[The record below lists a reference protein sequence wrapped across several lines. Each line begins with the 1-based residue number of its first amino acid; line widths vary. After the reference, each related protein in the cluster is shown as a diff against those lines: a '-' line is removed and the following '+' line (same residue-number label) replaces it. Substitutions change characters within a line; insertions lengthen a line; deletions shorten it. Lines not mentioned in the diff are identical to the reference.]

1 MIGIVVVSHSR
12 ALAEAA
18 VELACEMVDERP
30 PIALAAGAG
39 DGFGTD
45 AAAVAEA
52 ITAVDSPDG
61 VLVLLDLGS
70 AVLSAE
76 MAQEFVPPDVAE
88 RVRLSPAPLVEG
100 LVAAVVT
107 AATGAPL
114 DAVLEEAG
122 RGLAAKQDHLGEA
135 VDPSA
140 SGTPAPPAAPEV
152 VAELPVDTPHG
163 LHARPAARLVGL
175 VRAADAAAAVTNLRT
190 GRGPVDARSL
200 SGLVTL
206 AVRQGD
212 RLRFEASGPGAESLA
227 EAVRALAADSWGD
240 RPPEPAAPAAPGSA
254 APAGAP
260 TPPAAG
266 SGTDVA
272 LGPAVVRGGAVDLS
286 GYRPGDPAEERR
298 RSDAAVARAL
308 AELAALRRSAAGGP
322 GPAGAVLEAH
332 EALLAD
338 PELIGAVAADI
349 SAGASAPTAWGDR
362 LAALGGELEAMD
374 DPYLRARAEDVRSVR
389 QRVLAALAGPG
400 VPDEAVPADGPPVVL
415 VVRELDAAT
424 AATLDPQRVAGV
436 VTLAGGDT
444 GHGVLVARSRGIP
457 VYHDAGT
464 AAAAVAPGAVVG
476 FDARA
481 RRFVVD
487 PGEDT
492 RRSLRELSAARA
504 AEAERVRARAHEPGA
519 TADGHPVPVLANVTT
534 PADAGRAVASGA
546 QGCGLLRTEV
556 LFGHLDDAPSVEV
569 QAAAFAGIA
578 EAFAGRPVTV
588 RTWDVGGDKPLPF
601 LPAPTEANPFLGER
615 GLRLMRRAPQVLL
628 DQLTAICRVARDH
641 PVHVMFPMVSTAEE
655 VAWALEQLDEAAA
668 STGGRPA
675 GMRVGVMIEVPAAAL
690 AVRRVARGLDFVSI
704 GTNDLAQYTMAAER
718 GNTAVSALADARHPA
733 VLDLVARVCADVPEG
748 THVAV
753 CGNLASD
760 PAAAVMLA
768 GLGVEELSVVPTQ
781 VALVKARLRDVTL
794 AGARDLARRALACG
808 SADEVRALL
817 AGAAGPAGTDR
828 TGR

>member
-18 VELACEMVDERP
+18 VELACEMVAERP
-30 PIALAAGAG
+30 PIAVAAGAG
-39 DGFGTD
+39 AGFGTD
-45 AAAVAEA
+45 AVAVADA

-76 MAQEFVPPDVAE
+76 MARELAPPDAAE

-122 RGLAAKQDHLGEA
+122 RGLAAKLDHLGEA
-135 VDPSA
+135 ADPSA
-140 SGTPAPPAAPEV
+140 AGTTAPPAAPEV

-175 VRAADAAAAVTNLRT
+175 VRAADAAAVVTNLRT

-212 RLRFEASGPGAESLA
+212 RLRFEASGPGAESLT

-240 RPPEPAAPAAPGSA
+240 RPADQAPPAAPGSA
-254 APAGAP
+254 GP
-260 TPPAAG
+260 TVVPVPPAAG
-266 SGTDVA
+266 PGGDVA
-272 LGPAVVRGGAVDLS
+272 LGPAVVRGGAIDLS
-286 GYRPGDPAEERR
+286 GYRPGGPAEEQR

-308 AELAALRRSAAGGP
+308 AELAALRRSATGGP
-322 GPAGAVLEAH
+322 GPVGAVLEAH
-332 EALLAD
+332 EALLVD
-338 PELIGAVAADI
+338 PGLIEAV
-349 SAGASAPTAWGDR
+349 SAGIAAGAPAPTAWEDR
-362 LAALGGELEAMD
+362 LSALGGELEAMD

-389 QRVLAALAGPG
+389 QRVLAALAGAGAPE
-400 VPDEAVPADGPPVVL
+400 DAVPAEGPPAVL

-424 AATLDPQRVAGV
+424 AATLDPHRVAGV

-457 VYHDAGT
+457 VYHDAGP
-464 AAAAVAPGAVVG
+464 AAAAVAPGTVVG

-487 PGEDT
+487 PDEST

-504 AEAERVRARAHEPGA
+504 VEAERVLATAREPGA

-534 PADAGRAVASGA
+534 PADAGRAVAFGA

-556 LFGHLDDAPSVEV
+556 LFGHLDDAPSVEA

-588 RTWDVGGDKPLPF
+588 RTWDVGGDKPLSF
-601 LPAPTEANPFLGER
+601 LPAPDEANPFLGER
-615 GLRLMRRAPQVLL
+615 GLRLMRRAPEVLR
-628 DQLTAICRVARDH
+628 DQLTAICLVARDH

-655 VAWALEQLDEAAA
+655 VAWALERLDEASSAI
-668 STGGRPA
+668 GGRPA

-690 AVRRVARGLDFVSI
+690 AVRRVAQGLDFVSI

-718 GNTAVSALADARHPA
+718 GNTAVSALADARQPA
-733 VLDLVARVCADVPEG
+733 VLDLVSRVCAEVPEG

-753 CGNLASD
+753 CGDLAGD
-760 PAAAVMLA
+760 PAAAVVLA
-768 GLGVEELSVVPTQ
+768 GLGVEELSVVPTR

-794 AGARDLARRALACG
+794 AGAQDLARRALACG
-808 SADEVRALL
+808 SAAEVRALL
-817 AGAAGPAGTDR
+817 AGAAGAIPA
-828 TGR
+828 

>member
-52 ITAVDSPDG
+52 ITAVDAPDG

-76 MAQEFVPPDVAE
+76 MAREFLPPDVAE
-88 RVRLSPAPLVEG
+88 RVRVSPAPLVEG

-135 VDPSA
+135 ADPAA

-175 VRAADAAAAVTNLRT
+175 VRAADATAAVTNLRT

-212 RLRFEASGPGAESLA
+212 RLRFEASGPGAESLT

-240 RPPEPAAPAAPGSA
+240 RSPGPAAPAAPG
-254 APAGAP
+254 PEGAP

-272 LGPAVVRGGAVDLS
+272 LGPAVVRGGAIDLS
-286 GYRPGDPAEERR
+286 GYRPGDAAEERR

-338 PELIGAVAADI
+338 PELAGAVAADVA
-349 SAGASAPTAWGDR
+349 AGAAAPTAWGDR

-389 QRVLAALAGPG
+389 RRVLAALAGPG
-400 VPDEAVPADGPPVVL
+400 APDEAVPADGPPVVL
-415 VVRELDAAT
+415 VLRELDAAT

-436 VTLAGGDT
+436 VALAGGDT
-444 GHGVLVARSRGIP
+444 GHGVLVARARGVP
-457 VYHDAGT
+457 VYPDAGP
-464 AAAAVAPGAVVG
+464 AAAAVAPGAVIG
-476 FDARA
+476 FDARD
-481 RRFVVD
+481 RRFFVD
-487 PGEDT
+487 PDEDT
-492 RRSLRELSAARA
+492 RRSLREVSAARA
-504 AEAERVRARAHEPGA
+504 AEADRALARAHEPGA

-546 QGCGLLRTEV
+546 QGCGLLRTEI
-556 LFGHLDDAPSVEV
+556 LFGHLDDAPSVDA

-601 LPAPTEANPFLGER
+601 LPAPAEANPFLGER
-615 GLRLMRRAPQVLL
+615 GLRLMRRAPEVLL
-628 DQLTAICRVARDH
+628 DQLTAVCRVARDH

-655 VAWALEQLDEAAA
+655 VAWALERLDEAAA
-668 STGGRPA
+668 AAGGRPA
-675 GMRVGVMIEVPAAAL
+675 GMRVGVMVEVPAAAL
-690 AVRRVARGLDFVSI
+690 AVRRVAQGLDFVSI

-753 CGNLASD
+753 CGDLAGD
-760 PAAAVMLA
+760 PAAAVVLA

-781 VALVKARLRDVTL
+781 VALVKARLREVTL

-817 AGAAGPAGTDR
+817 AGAAGPADADR
-828 TGR
+828 AGR

>member
-18 VELACEMVDERP
+18 VELACEMVGERP
-30 PIALAAGAG
+30 PIAVAAGAG
-39 DGFGTD
+39 GGFGTD
-45 AAAVAEA
+45 AAAVADA
-52 ITAVDSPDG
+52 VTAVDSPDG

-76 MAQEFVPPDVAE
+76 MAQEFLPADVAG

-107 AATGAPL
+107 AAAGAPL

-122 RGLAAKQDHLGEA
+122 RGLAAKREHLGDA
-135 VDPSA
+135 ADPPA
-140 SGTPAPPAAPEV
+140 AGTTPPPAAPEV
-152 VAELPVDTPHG
+152 VAELPVDVPHG

-212 RLRFEASGPGAESLA
+212 RLRFEASGPGAASLA
-227 EAVRALAADSWGD
+227 EAVRALAADAWGD
-240 RPPEPAAPAAPGSA
+240 RPAAAPGPPA
-254 APAGAP
+254 PGGAPA
-260 TPPAAG
+260 PPAAG
-266 SGTDVA
+266 AGTDVA
-272 LGPAVVRGGAVDLS
+272 LGPAVVRGTAIDLS
-286 GYRPGDPAEERR
+286 GYRPGGPDEEQR

-308 AELAALRRSAAGGP
+308 AGLAALRRSAAGGP

-338 PELIGAVAADI
+338 PELTGAVAAGI
-349 SAGASAPTAWGDR
+349 AAGASAPTAWGDR

-389 QRVLAALAGPG
+389 QRVLAALAGSG
-400 VPDEAVPADGPPVVL
+400 APDGAVPAEGPPVVL

-424 AATLDPQRVAGV
+424 AAMLDPQRVAGV
-436 VTLAGGDT
+436 VALTGGDT
-444 GHGVLVARSRGIP
+444 GHGVLVARSRGVP
-457 VYHDAGT
+457 VYPDAGP
-464 AAAAVAPGAVVG
+464 AAAAVAPGALVG

-481 RRFVVD
+481 RRLVVD
-487 PGEDT
+487 PDEDA
-492 RRSLRELSAARA
+492 RRSLRELAAARA
-504 AEAERVRARAHEPGA
+504 AEAARVLAGAHEPGA

-534 PADAGRAVASGA
+534 PADAAPAVAAGA

-556 LFGHLDDAPSVEV
+556 LFGHLHEAPSVEA

-578 EAFAGRPVTV
+578 EAFAGRDVTV

-601 LPAPTEANPFLGER
+601 LPAPAEANPFLGER
-615 GLRLMRRAPQVLL
+615 GLRLMRRAPEVLR
-628 DQLTAICRVARDH
+628 DQLSAICRAAQEH

-655 VAWALEQLDEAAA
+655 VAWALERLDEAAA
-668 STGGRPA
+668 AAGGRPP
-675 GMRVGVMIEVPAAAL
+675 GMRVGVMVEVPAAAL
-690 AVRRVARGLDFVSI
+690 TVGRVARGLDFVSI

-733 VLDLVARVCADVPEG
+733 VLGLVARVCADVPAG

-753 CGNLASD
+753 CGDLAGD
-760 PAAAVMLA
+760 PAAAVLLA
-768 GLGVEELSVVPTQ
+768 GLGVEELSVVPAR

-817 AGAAGPAGTDR
+817 ADPGPGSRPAR
-828 TGR
+828 EAP

>member
-39 DGFGTD
+39 GGFGTD
-45 AAAVAEA
+45 AAAVADA
-52 ITAVDSPDG
+52 VTAVDSPDG

-76 MAQEFVPPDVAE
+76 MALEFVAPDVAA

-114 DAVLEEAG
+114 ESVLEEAG
-122 RGLAAKQDHLGEA
+122 RGLAAKQDHLDGA
-135 VDPSA
+135 PDPPA
-140 SGTPAPPAAPEV
+140 AATTAPPAAPEV

-212 RLRFEASGPGAESLA
+212 RLRFEASGPGAASLT

-240 RPPEPAAPAAPGSA
+240 RPPAPAPPPAPG
-254 APAGAP
+254 PGAV
-260 TPPAAG
+260 TAPPAVGA
-266 SGTDVA
+266 GTDVA
-272 LGPAVVRGGAVDLS
+272 LGPAVVQGGAVDLS
-286 GYRPGDPAEERR
+286 GYRPGGPDAEQRR
-298 RSDAAVARAL
+298 ADAAVDRAL
-308 AELAALRRSAAGGP
+308 AELAALRRSAAGGT

-338 PELIGAVAADI
+338 PELTGAVAADI
-349 SAGASAPTAWGDR
+349 AAGAPAPTAWGDR

-374 DPYLRARAEDVRSVR
+374 DPYLRARAEDVRGVR
-389 QRVLAALAGPG
+389 RRVLAALAGTG
-400 VPDEAVPADGPPVVL
+400 APDGTVPADGPPVVL

-424 AATLDPQRVAGV
+424 AATLDPERVAGV

-457 VYHDAGT
+457 VYHDAGP
-464 AAAAVAPGAVVG
+464 AAAGVAPGAVLG
-476 FDARA
+476 FDARD

-487 PGEDT
+487 PDEDT
-492 RRSLRELSAARA
+492 RRRLRELSDARA
-504 AEAERVRARAHEPGA
+504 AEAERALATARAPGA

-556 LFGHLDDAPSVEV
+556 LFGHLDEAPSVEA

-578 EAFAGRPVTV
+578 EAFAGRPVTI
-588 RTWDVGGDKPLPF
+588 RTWDVGGDKPLAF
-601 LPAPTEANPFLGER
+601 LPAPAEANPFLGER
-615 GLRLMRRAPQVLL
+615 GLRLLRRAPEVLR
-628 DQLTAICRVARDH
+628 DQLTAVCRVARDH

-655 VAWALEQLDEAAA
+655 VAWALERLDEAAGA
-668 STGGRPA
+668 AGGRPA
-675 GMRVGVMIEVPAAAL
+675 GMEVGVMVEVPAAAL
-690 AVRRVARGLDFVSI
+690 AVRRVAHGLDFVSI

-733 VLDLVARVCADVPEG
+733 VLGLVARVCAEVPGG
-748 THVAV
+748 TRVAV
-753 CGNLASD
+753 CGDLAGD
-760 PAAAVMLA
+760 PAAAVLLA
-768 GLGVEELSVVPTQ
+768 GLGVQELSVVPDR
-781 VALVKARLRDVTL
+781 VALVKARLRTVTL

-817 AGAAGPAGTDR
+817 AETGGADS
-828 TGR
+828 TGRRP